1 MTGPDPTPRFDE
13 QNPARPAVP
22 ESRRIA
28 TSAGQLLVRRV
39 FVQVLS
45 ALSTAVL
52 ARTLGV
58 AGFGNF
64 AAGLAMYYLALSVCD
79 FGFGSV
85 LARELGSGRADDGG
99 VVRSMLR
106 VQTSWSVAV
115 GMGTV
120 VFALAV
126 GLSSPRLQVLMVLT
140 PAVALFGL
148 SGVRQVFYASY
159 RTGRLG
165 VIDVITNALQLVVV
179 SIVAV
184 SGGGPVA
191 VAIALSVMIL
201 FNIAVVAVAGLR
213 LIDADASTPAV
224 RRQML
229 THSLPIGIS
238 SLLAS
243 AYFTLDLSIVGF
255 LVASREVGYYAA
267 ATKALSLL
275 VTVPGLVIAVSLAGL
290 SAQAGDRFALGR
302 LTARVWHW
310 LAVSALPL
318 CVAVLV
324 YAPVVVRI
332 YYGPAYGPAVPL
344 VRILA
349 LSGIVAVLSNVF
361 GATMVAT
368 RRNRWL
374 VVQGAIALSFNVAG
388 NLLLVPRFGVT
399 ASAWLTVATEV
410 GVCAGSVIGIRHWL
424 DLRPT
429 LRVSVAPVA
438 AAAAM
443 AAVGMATV
451 QWPVPSMVAA
461 GAVFIAVLVLLGG
474 WPEELPS
481 PVPRCFAPGGR

>member
-1 MTGPDPTPRFDE
+1 MTDGTPADE
-13 QNPARPAVP
+13 EQVQPP
-22 ESRRIA
+22 ESARIA
-28 TSAGQLLVRRV
+28 TSAGQLLLRRV
-39 FVQVLS
+39 IVQVLS

-58 AGFGNF
+58 AGFGDF

-99 VVRSMLR
+99 LVRSMLR
-106 VQTSWSVAV
+106 VQTGWSVAV
-115 GMGTV
+115 GLGTV
-120 VFALAV
+120 AFAVAA
-126 GLSSPRLQVLMVLT
+126 GLSSPRIQVLLALT

-165 VIDVITNALQLVVV
+165 LIDVATNAVQLGIVTV
-179 SIVAV
+179 VAV
-184 SGGGPVA
+184 SGGGPLA
-191 VAIALSVMIL
+191 VALALCAMIL
-201 FNIAVVAVAGLR
+201 VNCVVVAVIGLR
-213 LIDADASTPAV
+213 MVDADPSTAAV

-255 LVASREVGYYAA
+255 LVPSREVGYYAA

-275 VTVPGLVIAVSLAGL
+275 VTVPGLVVAASLAGL
-290 SAQAGDRFALGR
+290 SSHAADRAQLGR
-302 LTARVWHW
+302 LTAQVWHW

-318 CVAVLV
+318 CIAVVL
-324 YAPVVVRI
+324 YAPVVVRV
-332 YYGPAYGPAVPL
+332 YYGRGYGPAVPL

-374 VVQGAIALSFNVAG
+374 VVQGTVALCGNVLG

-410 GVCAGSVIGIRHWL
+410 GVCAGSVIGMRRSIDMGPVRH
-424 DLRPT
+424 
-429 LRVSVAPVA
+429 VSLAPL
-438 AAAAM
+438 
-443 AAVGMATV
+443 
-451 QWPVPSMVAA
+451 AA
-461 GAVFIAVLVLLGG
+461 GAAMVVVGGATVSWPIPSMAASGAAFLVVLGALRG
-474 WPEELPS
+474 WPEEVPL
-481 PVPRCFAPGGR
+481 PVPLLRRFAVGSR

>member
-1 MTGPDPTPRFDE
+1 MTGPAPDDDGR
-13 QNPARPAVP
+13 NGRP
-22 ESRRIA
+22 ESTRIA

-39 FVQVLS
+39 VVQVLS

-58 AGFGNF
+58 AGFGDF

-85 LARELGSGRADDGG
+85 LARELGSGRADDGSL
-99 VVRSMLR
+99 VRSMLR
-106 VQTSWSVAV
+106 VQTTWSVAV
-115 GMGTV
+115 GLGTV

-126 GLSSPRLQVLMVLT
+126 GLTSPRIQVLLALT
-140 PAVALFGL
+140 PAIALFGL

-165 VIDVITNALQLVVV
+165 LIDVVTNAVQLGIVTV
-179 SIVAV
+179 VAV
-184 SGGGPVA
+184 SGGGPLAVA
-191 VAIALSVMIL
+191 VALCAMIL
-201 FNIAVVAVAGLR
+201 VNCVVVAFVGLR
-213 LIDADASTPAV
+213 LVDDDPSTAAV

-255 LVASREVGYYAA
+255 LVSSREVGYYAA

-275 VTVPGLVIAVSLAGL
+275 VTVPGLVIAASMSGL
-290 SAQAGDRFALGR
+290 SSHAGDRVELGR
-302 LTARVWHW
+302 LTAQVWHW

-318 CVAVLV
+318 CVAVLL

-332 YYGPAYGPAVPL
+332 YYGRGYGAAVPL

-374 VVQGAIALSFNVAG
+374 VVQGAVALCGNVVG

-410 GVCAGSVIGIRHWL
+410 GVCAGS
-424 DLRPT
+424 
-429 LRVSVAPVA
+429 
-438 AAAAM
+438 
-443 AAVGMATV
+443 AVGMRRTIDMGPVWRVTRAPLAAVAAMVVVGAATAS
-451 QWPVPSMVAA
+451 WPVPSMVAA
-461 GAVFIAVLVLLGG
+461 AVAFFAVLVALGG
-474 WPEELPS
+474 WPEDV
-481 PVPRCFAPGGR
+481 PVPLLRRLALWPR